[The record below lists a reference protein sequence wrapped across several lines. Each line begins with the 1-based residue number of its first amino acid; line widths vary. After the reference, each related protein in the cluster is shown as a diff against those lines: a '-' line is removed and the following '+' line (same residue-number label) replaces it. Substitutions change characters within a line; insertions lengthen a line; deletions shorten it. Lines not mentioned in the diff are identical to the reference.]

1 MNSKTLILLGIV
13 IIVVVLGGVMFLN
26 KPSQPTT
33 TNTNVNTNA
42 PVAEEN
48 QVKNKAATEITVTS
62 NGFEPADITI
72 KSGAGVTWTNN
83 SGQVANVSSD
93 AHPTHLLW
101 PFLNLGAFE
110 DGQSVSVVF
119 EKSGKYT
126 YHNHLNPSQTGSVT
140 VE

>member
-1 MNSKTLILLGIV
+1 MNSKTLVLLGVV
-13 IIVVVLGGVMFLN
+13 ILIVVLGGAMFLN

-42 PVAEEN
+42 PTTEEN
-48 QVKNKAATEITVTS
+48 QMENKAANEVTVTS
-62 NGFEPADITI
+62 NGFEPKDIKI
-72 KSGAGVTWTNN
+72 KSGTKVTWINR

-93 AHPTHLLW
+93 SHPTHLLW

-126 YHNHLNPSQTGSVT
+126 YHNHLNSSQAGSVT